1 LPSVT
6 VVTEADY
13 ISHCL
18 FQSTFSQRPLHKANA
33 SAVVEAGGMDV
44 YEMDSDGLLE
54 HIFNSESAIQP
65 DSESLPAGVPPFPLN
80 DFYLNIGTSEQ
91 ATGLHDLLLTL
102 FPLLFVLPALKL
114 KKNEKIYPSII
125 IS

>member
-1 LPSVT
+1 
-6 VVTEADY
+6 
-13 ISHCL
+13 
-18 FQSTFSQRPLHKANA
+18 
-33 SAVVEAGGMDV
+33 MDV
-44 YEMDSDGLLE
+44 YELDPDGLLAQ
-54 HIFNSESAIQP
+54 ILNSESAIQT

-91 ATGLHDLLLTL
+91 ATGLHNLLLTL
-102 FPLLFVLPALKL
+102 FPLLFILPALKP